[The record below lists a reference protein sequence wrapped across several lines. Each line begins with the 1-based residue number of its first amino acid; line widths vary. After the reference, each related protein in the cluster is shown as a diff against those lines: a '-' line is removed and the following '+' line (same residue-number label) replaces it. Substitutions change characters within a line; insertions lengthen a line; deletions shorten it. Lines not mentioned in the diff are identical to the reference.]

1 MIVLYARDFSCN
13 PISYTILWLMEIK
26 VYSWLTTKLQLAIL
40 CHFFSVSQGFNLGDF
55 QTPCTDTPIIFS
67 VTIPRPSNRP
77 GFSGTIPEIYIY
89 KPCPGIPNFCSKIPD
104 FDGPGY
110 GVKYLCAT
118 RKRDRP
124 DRMNC
129 V

>member
-1 MIVLYARDFSCN
+1 MYNYVRAALEGHSDLPTVPDF
-13 PISYTILWLMEIK
+13 
-26 VYSWLTTKLQLAIL
+26 
-40 CHFFSVSQGFNLGDF
+40 LG
-55 QTPCTDTPIIFS
+55 QY
-67 VTIPRPSNRP
+67 RK
-77 GFSGTIPEIYIY
+77 Y
-89 KPCPGIPNFCSKIPD
+89 KPCPGVPNFCLKIPD

-124 DRMNC
+124 DRVNC